1 MPFLFPGLK
10 YNNGVLEETVFD
22 KAVSSDKPLT
32 DIIERFIELMIKA
45 DPRGVLYSPLIN
57 RNLMKLLRLPIDMKP
72 CLLSALVMHKIE
84 NSKYE
89 NYSTEEEGFIGS
101 NLQTLY
107 EVCEKYNEVWGD
119 PSYKLFKCKNNP
131 RDYI

>member
-1 MPFLFPGLK
+1 M
-10 YNNGVLEETVFD
+10 
-22 KAVSSDKPLT
+22 SSDKPLT

-89 NYSTEEEGFIGS
+89 NYSMRKRVLLDRTSKPYMRSARNIM
-101 NLQTLY
+101 
-107 EVCEKYNEVWGD
+107 KYGEILHINYLNAKIILVTI
-119 PSYKLFKCKNNP
+119 SK
-131 RDYI
+131 